1 MDVETW
7 SIDRPIPYAR
17 NPRKI
22 PQAAVDKV
30 AASIKAFGW
39 RQPIVVDK
47 AGDVVV
53 GHTRLLAAQKLGLS
67 EVPVHIAG
75 DLTDAEARAY
85 RLADNRANEEAS
97 WDAELLRIELGDLCD
112 VSAELTAF
120 DPSELER
127 FGGEIASNLADPE
140 PQIDKAAE
148 LQAKWGTE
156 PGQAWQIGPH
166 RLVCGDCRDPATVGR
181 LWPANSP
188 RIRLVWSDPPYGVDY
203 AAKNAYLNRTDRGNR
218 IQVPIENDKLTAG
231 ETGLMFKK
239 ALELAKGFA
248 EPGAACYATVPGGP
262 MVVYFISAMNEA
274 GFKFRY
280 SLVWVKQ
287 QFVLSMGDYHFRHE
301 PILYGWLE
309 NGAHFFTDDRT
320 QDSVFEVNKPHA
332 SEFHPTT
339 KPVELIARMISNSSL
354 KGELVYDPFCGSG
367 STLLAAHQLDRIGY
381 GVEIDAGYAA
391 VTLERLSAIGLK
403 PQLIEEAGAK

>member
-1 MDVETW
+1 MEVETW
-7 SIDRPIPYAR
+7 SIERPIPYAR

-47 AGDVVV
+47 AGVVVV
-53 GHTRLLAAQKLGLS
+53 GHTRLLAARKLGLS

-97 WDAELLRIELGDLCD
+97 WDDELLRIELGDLGD
-112 VSAELTAF
+112 ISAELTAF

-127 FGGEIASNLADPE
+127 FGGEIGSNLADPE

-148 LQAKWGTE
+148 LQAKWGTAR
-156 PGQAWQIGPH
+156 GQAWEIGPH
-166 RLVCGDCRDPATVGR
+166 RLICGDCRDLAAVSR
-181 LWPANSP
+181 LWARSGHK
-188 RIRLVWSDPPYGVDY
+188 IRLVWTDAPYGVDY

-248 EPGAACYATVPGGP
+248 APGAACYATVPGGP

-274 GFKFRY
+274 GFRFRY

-309 NGAHFFTDDRT
+309 NGTHFFTDDRT
-320 QDSVFEVNKPHA
+320 QSSVFEVDKPHA

-339 KPVELIARMISNSSL
+339 KPVELIARMIANSSR

>member
-1 MDVETW
+1 
-7 SIDRPIPYAR
+7 
-17 NPRKI
+17 
-22 PQAAVDKV
+22 
-30 AASIKAFGW
+30 
-39 RQPIVVDK
+39 
-47 AGDVVV
+47 
-53 GHTRLLAAQKLGLS
+53 
-67 EVPVHIAG
+67 
-75 DLTDAEARAY
+75 
-85 RLADNRANEEAS
+85 
-97 WDAELLRIELGDLCD
+97 
-112 VSAELTAF
+112 LTAF

-127 FGGEIASNLADPE
+127 FGVETASILEDPK

-156 PGQAWQIGPH
+156 RGQAWQIGPH
-166 RLVCGDCRDPATVGR
+166 RLVCGDCRDPATAGR
-181 LWPANSP
+181 LWAGSSP

-262 MVVYFISAMNEA
+262 MIVYFISAMNEA
-274 GFKFRY
+274 GFRFRY
-280 SLVWVKQ
+280 SRVWVKQ

-339 KPVELIARMISNSSL
+339 KPVELIARMIVNSSR

-367 STLLAAHQLDRIGY
+367 STLLAAHQLDRVGY
-381 GVEIDAGYAA
+381 GVEVDAGYLA
-391 VTLERLSAIGLK
+391 VTLERLSTLGLK